1 MRKEVI
7 MKDKDN
13 EDYIKK
19 QDVLNILDEELSPL
33 LYISCETANIYYD
46 VFHSIEQIKP
56 VVKCAG
62 NYKT

>member
-1 MRKEVI
+1 

-13 EDYIKK
+13 EDYIRK

-33 LYISCETANIYYD
+33 IYISCETADIYYD
-46 VFHSIEQIKP
+46 VLHSIEQIKP

-62 NYKT
+62 DCKI

>member
-1 MRKEVI
+1 

-33 LYISCETANIYYD
+33 LYISCETANILRC
-46 VFHSIEQIKP
+46 VFTVLSK
-56 VVKCAG
+56 
-62 NYKT
+62 